1 MSSFPPPRHS
11 SQAGRSHA
19 RGHSLGPNFT
29 SPAAP
34 SSNVRRSSSSN
45 GPNGPTSQ
53 MSLRGM
59 RRLEARHVMDQTH
72 FLASK
77 ARVKNLNPPVDMRL
91 LDYVAPYDGNLMCPI
106 CRCPFV
112 DPVVLNEC
120 DHCFCRDCIRQT
132 WSAQYNPLGARGDC
146 PTCRTPAKLGPRSA
160 TSKILVNIL
169 DDLVVKCPRS
179 DEGCPAEVKRG
190 EVQDHV
196 NIYCGYTAVH
206 CSADDCELPLRR
218 KDLPKGCL
226 HHGVCCFDCREEM
239 QISNLEIHWQSS
251 CSQRT
256 TNCEFCDLQLIF
268 HELEQHTKDSCPA
281 LSIPCPGAAFGCT
294 VRGRREQAEI
304 HSRDCTFA
312 RLAPI
317 FAAQKQRL
325 DEQEAAQ
332 KAMAHKLD
340 IFQDGFASLQSLLY
354 GSSENLESSN
364 PSASVE
370 PAVRNSR
377 ARSHTTGDYTGVS
390 EPFDFDFPASPP
402 AQWSPSTSAAP
413 SRPAPNAPG
422 PRPRDLPEPYTADF
436 DLAAPAFPPQSTAHD
451 MPYAS
456 PLHHLLS
463 MHESLR
469 DEMSRI
475 SAALAEVD
483 GRLSMQTLNE
493 NMRTREE
500 ITYLGAQLA
509 GLSRQVH
516 WLTSSQLQRQ
526 QPRGAGAGPAT
537 GSASSAV
544 GDMTSVEAAVNA
556 ASNALRGSHRMANGG
571 NGMRRGLSEE
581 GRTKL

>member
-1 MSSFPPPRHS
+1 MSSFPPPRHI

-19 RGHSLGPNFT
+19 RGHSLAPNFT
-29 SPAAP
+29 SSALPP
-34 SSNVRRSSSSN
+34 SNVRHSSS
-45 GPNGPTSQ
+45 PNAPTSE

-59 RRLEARHVMDQTH
+59 SRLEGQHAMDQSR

-112 DPVVLNEC
+112 DPVILTEC

-132 WSAQYNPLGARGDC
+132 WSAQYNPLGPRGDC
-146 PTCRTPAKLGPRSA
+146 PTCRTPAKLGLRCA

-179 DEGCPAEVKRG
+179 EEGCPAEVKRG

-196 NIYCGYTAVH
+196 NIYCGYTVVN
-206 CSADDCELPLRR
+206 CPSDDCELPLRR
-218 KDLPKGCL
+218 KDMPKGCL
-226 HHGVCCFDCREEM
+226 HHGVCCFECREEL
-239 QISNLEIHWQSS
+239 QISNLERHWQSS
-251 CSQRT
+251 CPQRT
-256 TNCEFCDLQLIF
+256 INCEFCDVQLTF
-268 HELEQHTKDSCPA
+268 HEREQHMKDACPA

-294 VRGRREQAEI
+294 SRGRREQAET
-304 HSRDCTFA
+304 HSRNCTLA

-340 IFQDGFASLQSLLY
+340 IFQDGFASLQSLLCD
-354 GSSENLESSN
+354 
-364 PSASVE
+364 PSDGAGLTNTQATVE
-370 PAVRNSR
+370 PPGRNHR
-377 ARSHTTGDYTGVS
+377 GRSHTMGAYAGTA
-390 EPFDFDFPASPP
+390 EPLDLDFPTSS
-402 AQWSPSTSAAP
+402 AQWSPSASTAP
-413 SRPAPNAPG
+413 SRPAPNPPG
-422 PRPRDLPEPYTADF
+422 PRPRDLPEPYTGDF
-436 DLAAPAFPPQSTAHD
+436 DLAAPAFPSHSMTQE
-451 MPYAS
+451 MPYTS

-483 GRLSMQTLNE
+483 GRLSMQSLNE

-526 QPRGAGAGPAT
+526 QPQGAGARPAN
-537 GSASSAV
+537 GSASSNV
-544 GDMTSVEAAVNA
+544 SDMTSVEAAVNA
-556 ASNALRGSHRMANGG
+556 ASNGLRGSQRMANGG